1 MNPLKS
7 FGNLHIGAP
16 VILAIALEVA
26 AVWFPKY
33 HDKIEET
40 QHALIG
46 YGLLAAAQSSG
57 KKPNG
62 NGAAPTAPD
71 DIKHS

>member
-7 FGNLHIGAP
+7 LGNFHIAAP
-16 VILAIALEVA
+16 VLLAIALEVA
-26 AVWFPKY
+26 AIWFPKY

-46 YGLLAAAQSSG
+46 YGLLAAAQSSA
-57 KKPNG
+57 KPKDQNPP
-62 NGAAPTAPD
+62 NP
-71 DIKHS
+71 